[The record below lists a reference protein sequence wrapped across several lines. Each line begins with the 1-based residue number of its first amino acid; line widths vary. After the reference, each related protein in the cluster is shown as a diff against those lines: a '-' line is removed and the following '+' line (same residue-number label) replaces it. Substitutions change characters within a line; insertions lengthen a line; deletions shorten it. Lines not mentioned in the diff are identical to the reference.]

1 MTSMR
6 LFAIA
11 LEAMAIATAVAEL
24 SFATCGYAAVCP
36 HGVGYGA
43 VRH

>member
-24 SFATCGYAAVCP
+24 SAAIGCFAAVCP
-36 HGVGYGA
+36 AQG
-43 VRH
+43 